1 MNNEYYGVKISP
13 MSIFNLKQIP
23 NAYFNEVSYLY
34 KFSES
39 DNLIQKLICSFHD
52 YDNLYFVSKF
62 YDGYIINYLN
72 NYWSE
77 KHIQFFSACL
87 IECFINLRKENLI
100 HRDIHFGNL
109 VLDEKQY
116 INLIDFH
123 IVMDYNLKN
132 DPRGNI
138 VGAPELCAP
147 EMIKGLEY
155 DFNSDYYRLGSM
167 LFYILFRKYPNYIM
181 KKKNISQIIINANET
196 RNISESC
203 INFINHLIIT
213 NNTKRLGYTNIDELT
228 KHEFFKNFD
237 WKKFFDKNMVSP
249 FSRIKRRNLGLCNK
263 NINITKKISIN
274 TNLSKNEKFKK
285 TLYSF
290 DKLNSRVI
298 NEIFKNIENRKL

>member
-1 MNNEYYGVKISP
+1 
-13 MSIFNLKQIP
+13 MSIFNLEQIP

>member
-1 MNNEYYGVKISP
+1 

-34 KFSES
+34 KFSEN
-39 DNLIQKLICSFHD
+39 DNLIQKIITSFHD
-52 YDNLYFVSKF
+52 YDNLYFISKF

-72 NYWSE
+72 SNWTE

-87 IECFINLRKENLI
+87 IACFMNLRKKNLI

-123 IVMDYNLKN
+123 IVMDYKLKN

-147 EMIKGLEY
+147 EMIKGLQY
-155 DFNSDYYRLGSM
+155 DYNSDYYRLGSM
-167 LFYILFRKYPNYIM
+167 LFYIIFRKYPNYIM
-181 KKKNISQIIINANET
+181 IEKNISQIKIKANEI
-196 RNISESC
+196 RNISKAC
-203 INFINHLIIT
+203 INFINQLIIT
-213 NNTKRLGYTNIDELT
+213 NYRKRIGYNNINELT
-228 KHEFFKNFD
+228 KHEFFDNFD
-237 WKKFFDKNMVSP
+237 WKKFFDKSMISP
-249 FSRIKRRNLGLCNK
+249 FPKIQRRNLGLCNNK
-263 NINITKKISIN
+263 INFTKKISLN

-285 TLYSF
+285 KLFLF
-290 DKLNSRVI
+290 DNLNSKVFK
-298 NEIFKNIENRKL
+298 EIYKNVNNGKL